1 MTRQFLLDLADG
13 AHNFLLNW
21 PRRYPPIKTQDF
33 FMPLCTTTCGVGFV
47 YDQRKDI
54 QIYVN
59 HLKGF
64 MVGNPEAD
72 YYYDCSAL
80 PRYAWTCYVRDQT
93 SSTSKPNKC
102 SLQRLHT
109 NLPEP

>member
-1 MTRQFLLDLADG
+1 MPSAVTKFVGLFDKREFLLDLADS

-21 PRRYPPIKTQDF
+21 LQRYPPIKTQDF
-33 FMPLCTTTCGVGFV
+33 FMPLRTTTCGAGFV
-47 YDQRKDI
+47 YDQHKDI

-72 YYYDCSAL
+72 YYYDYSAL
-80 PRYAWTCYVRDQT
+80 PRYVWTCYVR
-93 SSTSKPNKC
+93 PNLLYFKAK
-102 SLQRLHT
+102 QV
-109 NLPEP
+109 